1 MKLRF
6 LAEVLSPFAHASV
19 NSKAYGTAPR
29 SVRDLVLKTEWRLN
43 RARLAK
49 LMNSRRVKLTR
60 QIQPK
65 LFFLLDSSA
74 RRSYSVSV
82 STYAVIRSIVAV
94 ASLSTANV
102 SRFQLFAQRR
112 ITKHECFGAG
122 DFACANASGRPC

>member
-1 MKLRF
+1 MG
-6 LAEVLSPFAHASV
+6 
-19 NSKAYGTAPR
+19 NAPR

-82 STYAVIRSIVAV
+82 SPYAVIRSIVAG
-94 ASLSTANV
+94 ASLSKAQPAGF
-102 SRFQLFAQRR
+102 SPFPQRR
-112 ITKHECFGAG
+112 VTKRQSFAAGASARAEG
-122 DFACANASGRPC
+122 TARARS